1 MIPIKRQLLVFGT
14 LVLCGLTGITL
25 FMAGIHGKS
34 NEINNNWLPSVIH
47 VSNINKL
54 TSDFRINELQHILS
68 LTNDQMNAYE
78 SEIAHITDL
87 INGELRMYEPLIT
100 TPLEKTLYADFVNK
114 WNEYLK
120 QHRQMVG
127 LSRENRNEEAKILI
141 RDRSDMLFKEYSLSL
156 KALVAENR
164 HLAHIET
171 AEGRN
176 LLWLSIAN
184 ILLILGLVAYA
195 AYMTVQYI
203 KKMFDKVIT
212 SCVSIMTE
220 ISV

>member
-1 MIPIKRQLLVFGT
+1 MIPIKRQLFIFGA
-14 LVLCGLTGITL
+14 LVLSGLTGIVL

-34 NEINNNWLPSVIH
+34 NEINNNWLPSIIH

-68 LTNDQMNAYE
+68 LNNDQMNAYE
-78 SEIAHITDL
+78 SEIVRITEL

-100 TPLEKTLYADFVNK
+100 TPLEKTLYADFVLK

-120 QHRQMVG
+120 QHQQMVS

-141 RDRSDMLFKEYSLSL
+141 RDRSDMLFKEYSSSL

-171 AEGRN
+171 VEGRD
-176 LLWLSIAN
+176 LVWLSVAN
-184 ILLILGLVAYA
+184 ILLVLGLVAYA
-195 AYMTVQYI
+195 VYTTVQYM
-203 KKMFDKVIT
+203 KKMFNKVIT

-220 ISV
+220 LSV